1 MKRLTALCL
10 ALLLGLCACGAPEPS
25 PRPSPPAQEP
35 SAPPEP
41 VYLDPA
47 DYLPSTKDYIQAV
60 VREHVEQIETPGMS
74 DYEKVKAAADY
85 VMALGYYSISPALDV
100 WRWRTA
106 GDTVPTYEEM
116 RGLNML
122 LFGVET
128 CEGYTAALNMLLEE
142 MGVETR
148 YMTGM
153 TYMARGGLGYHSWS
167 QVKIDGVWYHL
178 DCDLEDNIAPKN
190 GAVIYKY
197 FLKGDA
203 TMGASHY
210 WGQRLISLG
219 QLEPGQ
225 EEEIRTYYMGE
236 SCPYDYPTPPPSQ
249 IPINPRPDY
258 QAIHTALQKEL
269 EEYESLYGK
278 LEYMELDILPPVFIR
293 YYFQEG
299 VSMEGLSSWG
309 RNYRQ
314 DHLLINPPGTQET
327 RWDWTLNRSQGQSQS
342 EGQHST

>member
-148 YMTGM
+148 ATTPG
-153 TYMARGGLGYHSWS
+153 AR
-167 QVKIDGVWYHL
+167 
-178 DCDLEDNIAPKN
+178 
-190 GAVIYKY
+190 
-197 FLKGDA
+197 
-203 TMGASHY
+203 
-210 WGQRLISLG
+210 
-219 QLEPGQ
+219 
-225 EEEIRTYYMGE
+225 
-236 SCPYDYPTPPPSQ
+236 
-249 IPINPRPDY
+249 
-258 QAIHTALQKEL
+258 
-269 EEYESLYGK
+269 
-278 LEYMELDILPPVFIR
+278 
-293 YYFQEG
+293 
-299 VSMEGLSSWG
+299 
-309 RNYRQ
+309 
-314 DHLLINPPGTQET
+314 
-327 RWDWTLNRSQGQSQS
+327 
-342 EGQHST
+342 